1 MRTKTLKRM
10 AVLLLCA
17 LLCIGM
23 MGAAYAVDED
33 APAPNFAIQISL
45 PSNWAN
51 TATAVKFSITDKNGT
66 GFASAK
72 AKTDE
77 DSDWQDV
84 TNKLE
89 QWDDR
94 YVGQISISDNCI
106 VYVSVTDNDGRSH
119 TESRYIECFDH
130 TAPTVRARISDQLL
144 RIEASD
150 SQSGVTEIIADGKRY
165 TNLSSGKLDLPL
177 KDFTSDQISVQAVD
191 AAGNKSQTVQ
201 VKNTASQTAADIQ
214 EPPTQVQKPV
224 TTTPVTTTPVKDTTT
239 PATKPSASSTTPT
252 QSTTTTTTPVSTSKD
267 TDNTTAK
274 PLTPDGQGAVVD
286 EATNEDGKEF
296 FTISTQDENIFY
308 LVIDKQRDSDNV
320 YFLDTVKESDL
331 LSLAEKDKESEDGVS
346 AIPDPEPEC
355 LCINKC
361 VPGEVKTDCP
371 VCVLSLKDCTGKAP
385 AADPDDDT
393 DTEPE
398 KPEKSSDNTLILVVL
413 AALAVGGVGYYLK
426 IYKPKHDLDDA
437 DDFDDLTGG
446 DEEETINEDEEEP
459 APKHDLFGEP
469 EEPDYPGGY
478 YDEPGDDE

>member
-1 MRTKTLKRM
+1 MRRKILKRM

-23 MGAAYAVDED
+23 MGAAYAED
-33 APAPNFAIQISL
+33 TPAPDFTIQISL
-45 PSNWAN
+45 PSDWAS
-51 TATAVKFSITDKNGT
+51 TTTAVKFSITDKNGT

-72 AKTDE
+72 AKTDQ

-84 TNKLE
+84 TNTLE
-89 QWDDR
+89 QWDNR
-94 YVGQISISDNCI
+94 HVGQISISENCT

-130 TAPTVRARISDQLL
+130 TAPMVRARISGQLL

-150 SQSGVTEIIADGKRY
+150 SQSGVTEITAGGKKY

-177 KDFTSDQISVQAVD
+177 KDFTSEQISVQAMD

-201 VKNTASQTAADIQ
+201 VENTAGQTAS
-214 EPPTQVQKPV
+214 EPPVQVQKPV
-224 TTTPVTTTPVKDTTT
+224 TTTPVTTTPVKTTTT
-239 PATKPSASSTTPT
+239 PATAPYTPPASQETPT
-252 QSTTTTTTPVSTSKD
+252 PSTTTPVSTSKD
-267 TDNTTAK
+267 TGNTTTK

-296 FTISTQDENIFY
+296 FTIATQDENTFY

-331 LSLAEKDKESEDGVS
+331 LSLAEKDKETEGDVS
-346 AIPDPEPEC
+346 AIPDPEPVC
-355 LCINKC
+355 TCTDKC

-385 AADPDDDT
+385 AVDPDGDT
-393 DTEPE
+393 GDQEPE
-398 KPEKSSDNTLILVVL
+398 KPEKGSDNTLILVVI

-426 IYKPKHDLDDA
+426 IYKPKHDLDSA

-446 DEEETINEDEEEP
+446 DEEEETINEDEEEP
-459 APKHDLFGEP
+459 APKRDPFGEP
-469 EEPDYPGGY
+469 DEPEYQDGY
-478 YDEPGDDE
+478 YDEPGEDA